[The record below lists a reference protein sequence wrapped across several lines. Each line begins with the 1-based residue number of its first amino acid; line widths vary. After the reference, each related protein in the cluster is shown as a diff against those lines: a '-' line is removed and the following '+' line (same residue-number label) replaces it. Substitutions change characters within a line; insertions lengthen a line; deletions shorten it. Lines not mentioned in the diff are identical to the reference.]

1 MKRKSY
7 LTMVLLLLL
16 LTFGGCAMFA
26 QTVDTPEKRALAIL
40 KTWNSQFDDT
50 MAMAKMPNLSEEQ
63 KELVRTKKKWL
74 GLLKPLVDLYVNV
87 VKTEGTVP
95 EVIERELKRMINQLI
110 AGIEPSADAETQVQ
124 GLINQLVS
132 RS

>member
-95 EVIERELKRMINQLI
+95 EAIERELKRMINQLI
-110 AGIEPSADAETQVQ
+110 AGIEPSADAGTQVQ
-124 GLINQLVS
+124 NLINQLVS